1 MESLVPII
9 PYFSRMPHFSNKDKN
24 LAINGYPSSEIS
36 SIAVLLEKK
45 LLNDVG
51 WKVINL
57 EMPNFL
63 DLSLS

>member
-1 MESLVPII
+1 
-9 PYFSRMPHFSNKDKN
+9 MPHFSNKDKN